1 MSSIKDGWQLIK
13 YSTRLFLRYPVMLM
27 PLLFTWVL
35 YAPTILYFKYRFN
48 WDPLTLE
55 QTLGVVFGM
64 IFFFALLLA
73 FAASMLLEMIQQVE
87 SGREPAFFDAFG
99 ESLGSNL
106 FKMLPIVVVWTV
118 IWFILTVITALL
130 TRKKRG
136 SSSSS
141 REDGLSAENAA
152 RTLAGDTRFSL
163 SAAFFKALNKGVRM
177 AVFLILPAIAWQN
190 MGPWGAFRRGM
201 RILRMNIGTFM
212 AGFAM
217 SEIAAMIVFIPPA
230 IVLYIS
236 SEGKVK
242 FPDWVWFT
250 TIAYMALAWSYSIY
264 LEQMFTAM
272 LYLWHLKWE
281 KAIGEAQAAGR
292 AIPRLTDVKQPCL
305 LDGVNDLAHLEAP
318 ACGPDR
324 QAQGD

>member
-1 MSSIKDGWQLIK
+1 VNSIKDGWQLIK
-13 YSTRLFLRYPVMLM
+13 YSTRLFLRYPVMVM
-27 PLLFTWVL
+27 PLIFTWLL
-35 YAPTILYFKYRFN
+35 YAPTILYFKYSFN
-48 WDPLTLE
+48 WDPLTLQ
-55 QTLGVVFGM
+55 QTLLVVLG
-64 IFFFALLLA
+64 ITFFFALLLA
-73 FAASMLLEMIQQVE
+73 FSASMLLELIQQAE
-87 SGREPAFFDAFG
+87 SGRELSLVDAFA

-106 FKMLPIVVVWTV
+106 IKMLPIVVVWTI

-152 RTLAGDTRFSL
+152 RTLAGDGRFSL
-163 SAAFFKALNKGVRM
+163 SAAFFRALNKGVRM
-177 AVFLILPAIAWQN
+177 AVFLILPAIAWQD

-212 AGFAM
+212 TGFAL

-230 IVLYIS
+230 IILYIS

-242 FPDWVWFT
+242 FPEWVWFT
-250 TIAYMALAWSYSIY
+250 TLAYMALAWSYSIY

-272 LYLWHLKWE
+272 LYLWHLNWE
-281 KAIGEAQAAGR
+281 KAIGAAQAAGKP
-292 AIPRLTDVKQPCL
+292 IPRLGDVRQPCL
-305 LDGVNDLAHLEAP
+305 LDGINDLAQP
-318 ACGPDR
+318 QDGTR
-324 QAQGD
+324 QQT